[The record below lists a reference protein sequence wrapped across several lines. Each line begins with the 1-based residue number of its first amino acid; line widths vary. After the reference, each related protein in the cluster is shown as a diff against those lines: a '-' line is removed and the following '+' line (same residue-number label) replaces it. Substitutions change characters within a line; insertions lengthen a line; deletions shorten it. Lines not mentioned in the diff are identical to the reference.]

1 MLLIGV
7 KEYSEPNAPA
17 WLFSRW
23 QLTCPTGW
31 NGILAAA
38 ETLRKKLDSPEV
50 FVDDEPAAVGG
61 TDAILRL
68 PEAGKLMIR
77 GLSSSPRLPIRIAFY
92 NQTDLVDADLP
103 LSEGV
108 TADYESFNRFLC
120 LFMDSVELSM
130 RR

>member
-1 MLLIGV
+1 MLLLGV
-7 KEYSEPNAPA
+7 KESRDPNAPA

-23 QLTCPTGW
+23 QMTRPTGW
-31 NGILAAA
+31 DGILAAA
-38 ETLRKKLDSPEV
+38 EALWEGLGSPEV
-50 FVDDEPAAVGG
+50 FVDDEPAGV
-61 TDAILRL
+61 AIHQL

-103 LSEGV
+103 LSEDV
-108 TADYESFNRFLC
+108 SADYESFNRFLC